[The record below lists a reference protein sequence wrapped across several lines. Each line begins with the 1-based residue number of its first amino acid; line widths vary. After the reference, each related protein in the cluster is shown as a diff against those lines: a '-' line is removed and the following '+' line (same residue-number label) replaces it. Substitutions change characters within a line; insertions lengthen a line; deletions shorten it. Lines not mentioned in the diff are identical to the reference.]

1 MKPNQFSKFL
11 VQTMFPRSFRHA
23 LAAPA
28 LVLSFAS
35 VQAGAP
41 ATPTAPVEET
51 PASNWIGFTV
61 GGAFVSGNDA
71 GMRQRTQTN
80 GDFYG
85 GIDSLQFTQ
94 KLNDSTTLTLDGHA
108 LPGLEDYEFNLNLEK
123 TDVGFIKAGYKEYRT
138 WYDGSG
144 GFNPYGTPA
153 NRWVVPYDDE
163 LALDRGEIYFEAG
176 LRLPNVPNIT
186 FGYQHLWRDGTKDST
201 MWGRTNVA
209 NVPSFYN
216 IDETRDIF
224 KLDVEHTLGNTDI
237 DLGLRYDTSKNVDTR
252 HESRQLLGTATDRN
266 IAQRDVNNTDLFNA
280 HLFTETRFGERVIL
294 NLGYSFTTMDTNV
307 DGSDRIFNNLTS
319 SRDEGYRALFGG
331 SDVKTHVANA
341 SIWWNPIDDLVIA
354 PSFRVEW
361 EDLSS
366 STRFNL
372 TARGLDED
380 VTNANDDNRTTTSEQ
395 LEIRYTGIPD
405 LLLYARGQWS
415 QVDGNRFV
423 WEDIEGALSERWTD
437 ISIES
442 QKYVVGANWYPL
454 QGLSL
459 SSQYYYQSYD
469 EEFNHTDGGLTPM
482 MRDHSFDTN
491 DVNVRLTWRA
501 LPNLTFVSRYDYQH
515 SDIYNTAF
523 NPALKEIQS
532 ADVTS
537 NIFSQSVTWN
547 ATQRFYLQGS
557 VHWIM
562 ANTDTGYEKLANDNR
577 APNMENDYFAGSLTS
592 GFSIDDKTSLT
603 GCLTY
608 YGASN
613 YAAAPSSMGY
623 GLNTEEFSASLTLTR
638 MLTPNMIWNVRY
650 AYITSN
656 TDPMPDQSGGFN
668 DFDAHMISTGLQVRF

>member
-1 MKPNQFSKFL
+1 
-11 VQTMFPRSFRHA
+11 
-23 LAAPA
+23 
-28 LVLSFAS
+28 
-35 VQAGAP
+35 
-41 ATPTAPVEET
+41 
-51 PASNWIGFTV
+51 
-61 GGAFVSGNDA
+61 
-71 GMRQRTQTN
+71 
-80 GDFYG
+80 
-85 GIDSLQFTQ
+85 
-94 KLNDSTTLTLDGHA
+94 
-108 LPGLEDYEFNLNLEK
+108 
-123 TDVGFIKAGYKEYRT
+123 
-138 WYDGSG
+138 
-144 GFNPYGTPA
+144 
-153 NRWVVPYDDE
+153 
-163 LALDRGEIYFEAG
+163 
-176 LRLPNVPNIT
+176 
-186 FGYQHLWRDGTKDST
+186 
-201 MWGRTNVA
+201 
-209 NVPSFYN
+209 
-216 IDETRDIF
+216 
-224 KLDVEHTLGNTDI
+224 
-237 DLGLRYDTSKNVDTR
+237 LRYDTSNNTDTR

-266 IAQRDVNNTDLFNA
+266 IAQRDVNDADLFNA

-294 NLGYSFTTMDTNV
+294 NLGYSFTTMDTNI
-307 DGSDRIFNNLTS
+307 DGSDRVFNNLTS
-319 SRDEGYRALFGG
+319 SRDEGYRDMFGG

-372 TARGLDED
+372 TALGLDED
-380 VTNANDDNRTTTSEQ
+380 VTNANDDDRTTTSEQ
-395 LEIRYTGIPD
+395 LEIRYTGISD
-405 LLLYARGQWS
+405 LLLYARSQWS
-415 QVDGNRFV
+415 QVDGDRFV
-423 WEDIEGALSERWTD
+423 WEDIEGDLSERWTD

-469 EEFNHTDGGLTPM
+469 EDFNHTDGGLTPM
-482 MRDHSFDTN
+482 MRNHSFDTN

-501 LPNLTFVSRYDYQH
+501 LPNLTFVSRYDYQK
-515 SDIYNTAF
+515 SDIYNTPF

-557 VHWIM
+557 AHWIM

-592 GFSIDDKTSLT
+592 GFSIDAKTNLT

-613 YAAAPSSMGY
+613 YAAARSSMGY
-623 GLNTEEFSASLTLTR
+623 GLNTEECSASLTLTR
-638 MLTPNMIWNVRY
+638 MLTSNMIWNVRY

-656 TDPMPDQSGGFN
+656 TDPMPDQSGGIS
-668 DFDAHMISTGLQVRF
+668 DFDAHMVSTGLKVRF